1 MALCRRPY
9 GYSKVDKE
17 DPEDIIHRRA
27 QFLIHKVLEQAD
39 SRRKPSCLRIRIS
52 KMKVKIGKRLR
63 RLRRRIMSGV
73 SAARL
78 GFHGHVMS
86 QIKTWKRLFSR
97 GRQSQTLITLP
108 PLIKWW
114 CVSMCKHFTRKLMFY
129 AIQCH
134 VNFCPFSFCVF
145 FPVFF
150 SLYKEWNHKQFC
162 LKIHWVVLFFFFS
175 ISLSLGTFRFWTLMQ
190 K

>member
-1 MALCRRPY
+1 MICFITMYDIVPMAPPAIQFNSTSQNHTINITFKPSIYAYHIFLFLFHSLTQGQTLLKKKMALCRRPY
-9 GYSKVDKE
+9 AYSKVDKE

-108 PLIKWW
+108 PLIK
-114 CVSMCKHFTRKLMFY
+114 
-129 AIQCH
+129 
-134 VNFCPFSFCVF
+134 
-145 FPVFF
+145 
-150 SLYKEWNHKQFC
+150 
-162 LKIHWVVLFFFFS
+162 
-175 ISLSLGTFRFWTLMQ
+175 
-190 K
+190 

>member
-1 MALCRRPY
+1 
-9 GYSKVDKE
+9 
-17 DPEDIIHRRA
+17 
-27 QFLIHKVLEQAD
+27 
-39 SRRKPSCLRIRIS
+39 
-52 KMKVKIGKRLR
+52 
-63 RLRRRIMSGV
+63 MSGV

-86 QIKTWKRLFSR
+86 QIKTWKRLFNR

-150 SLYKEWNHKQFC
+150 SLYKEWNHNQFC
-162 LKIHWVVLFFFFS
+162 MKIYWVVPLFPSFS
-175 ISLSLGTFRFWTLMQ
+175 LLVLSDSELLCRRRWHGNFCLLSITILYCTHLRWKKVFC
-190 K
+190 